1 MALWHSTVRHVIAGH
16 STAQHGT
23 ARRAIAQHGT
33 AQHAVAQHG
42 AVRLA
47 AQRRTPLA
55 ARGAPVRLR
64 RIPAPRGAVCAGTS
78 GTEPPLE
85 AFGAPQEELLPC
97 RTVPYRGRAAFRGDR
112 RDARCVCGVLP
123 MCAKVLRLAESKVCV
138 REGSAA
144 PPRAPATPERR
155 SGPAVISPTSLE
167 TSMLERCHLW
177 FIIQRHLTPQ
187 SLARS
192 SHCPALPGSGT
203 SGTGGTSSSHPPL
216 AECAAMDFSWPRAM
230 RVEQCLL

>member
-1 MALWHSTVRHVIAGH
+1 MRSGTERAVQRRVVRRGMALWRGTVRHVIAGH
-16 STAQHGT
+16 STACYSTAWHGT
-23 ARRAIAQHGT
+23 ACCSIARRSSARSA
-33 AQHAVAQHG
+33 APDPSRCSRRSG
-42 AVRLA
+42 AA
-47 AQRRTPLA
+47 AA
-55 ARGAPVRLR
+55 D
-64 RIPAPRGAVCAGTS
+64 PAPRGAVCAGTS

-155 SGPAVISPTSLE
+155 SGPAVISPTSLVR
-167 TSMLERCHLW
+167 SRRASRGSRSW
-177 FIIQRHLTPQ
+177 QR
-187 SLARS
+187 RS
-192 SHCPALPGSGT
+192 VL
-203 SGTGGTSSSHPPL
+203 
-216 AECAAMDFSWPRAM
+216 FS
-230 RVEQCLL
+230 CLVI